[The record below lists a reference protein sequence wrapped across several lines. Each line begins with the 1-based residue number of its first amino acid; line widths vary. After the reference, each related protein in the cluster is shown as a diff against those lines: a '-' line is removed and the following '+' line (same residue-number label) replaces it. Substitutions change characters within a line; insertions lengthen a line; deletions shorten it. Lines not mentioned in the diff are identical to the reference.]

1 MDNIK
6 AIESNLFYKAILAD
20 SFGGIMYDVAN
31 RNKYDEGKQTLLK
44 LWEQASPAEREA
56 AGGIMKGAINF
67 LKGDE

>member
-1 MDNIK
+1 MDNIA
-6 AIESNLFYKAILAD
+6 AIKNNLFYQQILAD

-31 RNKYDEGKQTLLK
+31 RNKYDEGKQTLLN
-44 LWEQASPAEREA
+44 LWERATPAQREA